1 MPLIELSG
9 GRADP
14 AGLSGAL
21 AHDIITR
28 LAKLRSL
35 AVIAQGTVFALH
47 ERGMGAEAAGRALN
61 VDYVAGGSIRR
72 EKNSIV
78 VMIELVETRTA
89 RIIWAEDFVCSH
101 EETLEVLQAIGDRI
115 VSAIDN
121 EIEAAERNRALLKPP
136 SSLDAWEAHHRG
148 LWHMYRFNATD
159 NEQAQRFFQMA
170 VRLDPTFSRAY
181 AGLSFTHFQ
190 NAFLH
195 RTAERDAE
203 IDLAFA
209 TAEQGLIVDER
220 DPAAHWAMGRA
231 LWLRRQHDQ
240 SLIALDRSVEL
251 SPNFALGHYA
261 LAFVH
266 CQAGDPRIGIDSSD
280 YSRTLS
286 PFDPLLFAMLATRA
300 LAHMRLGQF
309 KQAAEWAVTATNRPN
324 AHVHILSIAAHCLAS
339 ASRMDE
345 ARQYATLVRKAQP
358 DYGLKNFIASFRFE
372 PGVEALV
379 TRQAPLIGL
388 N

>member
-1 MPLIELSG
+1 
-9 GRADP
+9 
-14 AGLSGAL
+14 
-21 AHDIITR
+21 
-28 LAKLRSL
+28 
-35 AVIAQGTVFALH
+35 
-47 ERGMGAEAAGRALN
+47 
-61 VDYVAGGSIRR
+61 
-72 EKNSIV
+72 
-78 VMIELVETRTA
+78 
-89 RIIWAEDFVCSH
+89 
-101 EETLEVLQAIGDRI
+101 
-115 VSAIDN
+115 
-121 EIEAAERNRALLKPP
+121 
-136 SSLDAWEAHHRG
+136 
-148 LWHMYRFNATD
+148 
-159 NEQAQRFFQMA
+159 
-170 VRLDPTFSRAY
+170 
-181 AGLSFTHFQ
+181 
-190 NAFLH
+190 
-195 RTAERDAE
+195 
-203 IDLAFA
+203 
-209 TAEQGLIVDER
+209 
-220 DPAAHWAMGRA
+220 MGRA